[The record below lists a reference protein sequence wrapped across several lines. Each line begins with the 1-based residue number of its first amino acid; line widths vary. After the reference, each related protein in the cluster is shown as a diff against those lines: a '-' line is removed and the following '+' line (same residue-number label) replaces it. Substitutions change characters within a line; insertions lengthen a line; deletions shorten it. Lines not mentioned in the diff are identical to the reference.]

1 MQQVVRRSRNP
12 QDCGLPMQR
21 SAFFNIC
28 QMRFTME
35 CPDKKNRTDF
45 KKQET
50 SPELTS
56 QKLQLSEK
64 KDGYPNFTWSE
75 SSGTR
80 PRLANHPCSTS
91 IAAK

>member
-1 MQQVVRRSRNP
+1 
-12 QDCGLPMQR
+12 MQR

-64 KDGYPNFTWSE
+64 KDGYPNFT
-75 SSGTR
+75 
-80 PRLANHPCSTS
+80 
-91 IAAK
+91 

>member
-1 MQQVVRRSRNP
+1 
-12 QDCGLPMQR
+12 
-21 SAFFNIC
+21 
-28 QMRFTME
+28 MRFTME

-64 KDGYPNFTWSE
+64 KDGYPNFT
-75 SSGTR
+75 
-80 PRLANHPCSTS
+80 
-91 IAAK
+91 